1 MAGKVRE
8 PRCDDAVWP
17 RFREAHRNNKPFK
30 TDRIGF
36 SYMLMGD
43 NGTSNI
49 TPGVTPEHQRPTPDN
64 EWGTTGPHL
73 MILVPDE
80 KMLEGIPAD
89 PETGGPYIM
98 FKGTPNVHIM
108 VPTQ

>member
-1 MAGKVRE
+1 LAELR
-8 PRCDDAVWP
+8 DAYN
-17 RFREAHRNNKPFK
+17 NNKPFK

-49 TPGVTPEHQRPTPDN
+49 NHGDEQPTPDN
-64 EWGTTGPHL
+64 EWVASGPHL

-80 KMLEGIPAD
+80 KILEGILTD

-98 FKGTPNVHIM
+98 YKGTPIVHIM
-108 VPTQ
+108 APTQ